1 MLDYQSVKVV
11 FLLSHLS
18 CLGRKPV
25 KGASRNSFVE
35 VSLSIFFWWGVEN
48 CLLGLGKEWQ
58 LLGGSSQLVS
68 G

>member
-35 VSLSIFFWWGVEN
+35 VSLSTFF
-48 CLLGLGKEWQ
+48 
-58 LLGGSSQLVS
+58 GGGWKIVF
-68 G
+68 